1 MSSIEQENSLTARQE
16 IACFSY
22 DDAHQFHMDDRS
34 LRYYYPPTIGA
45 DLSRGFDTFHQL
57 DDTADD
63 HLDSLLRTIVD
74 LEMKTGSKCEADIVT
89 WRGMM
94 TKVKDFNSSLNF
106 QNWSQSDTTY
116 FYK

>member
-1 MSSIEQENSLTARQE
+1 MLTQHQE

-22 DDAHQFHMDDRS
+22 DDKHQFHLDESS

-45 DLSRGFDTFHQL
+45 DLCRGFDTFEKL

-63 HLDSLLRTIVD
+63 HLDSLLRTIQAYEESHGKTEVD
-74 LEMKTGSKCEADIVT
+74 FIT

-94 TKVKDFNSSLNF
+94 TKIMAVPF
-106 QNWSQSDTTY
+106 SDRDGY
-116 FYK
+116 GGLLWL